1 MHRLMVP
8 ASLIC
13 VLALVPILQAQGP
26 SVSTAIEN
34 VTIINV
40 ETGARLADRTVLIE
54 GNRIAEVGSVPGVD
68 VPPGA
73 RRVDG
78 RGKFLIPGLWQMHA
92 HAFVH
97 YGIDY
102 GDSMAMFQLYIA
114 NGVTGVR
121 DMGSTVEQ
129 LVEGRRRIR
138 ELGIAAPRIVA
149 SGPLLDAGAPNPRS
163 LNTTIQV
170 PTPQVGR
177 LVVDLLKEAGM
188 DLVKMH
194 GNFSPEIYASIAESS
209 QALGIP
215 LAGHV
220 PRAVTIVEASD
231 AGQVSIEHLGPLVA
245 YCVPEDDQGAGRID
259 VPKCEDGLEKLRN
272 NGTFFGPTLIGTLPL
287 TADSPL
293 MAETRLQYV
302 KPAKRST
309 FGTLPDEISP
319 TAQARYELSQRLTRM
334 ASAAGV
340 RLIASSDSAGGTR
353 LPGFTGIDE
362 LLLFVEAGVSPLEAL
377 RAGTLY
383 PAILLDM
390 EDSLGTVEVGKLAD
404 LVLLDGDPLTEI
416 RNLRRVAAVIADGRI
431 LRLPRGRHCSTP
443 CLKMPALPIDDL

>member
-1 MHRLMVP
+1 MHRLIVP
-8 ASLIC
+8 ASLI
-13 VLALVPILQAQGP
+13 LVFAFASPLRAQDTTP
-26 SVSTAIEN
+26 STAIEN
-34 VTIINV
+34 VTVIDV
-40 ETGARLADRTVLIE
+40 ETGARLAGQTVLIE
-54 GNRIAEVGSVPGVD
+54 GKRIAEVGAAGVVD
-68 VPPGA
+68 IPSGA
-73 RRVDG
+73 RTIDG

-97 YGIDY
+97 FGIDY
-102 GDSMAMFQLYIA
+102 GDSMAMFQLYVA
-114 NGVTGVR
+114 NGITGVR

-129 LVEGRRRIR
+129 LVEGRKRIQA
-138 ELGIAAPRIVA
+138 LGVVAPRIFA
-149 SGPLLDAGAPNPRS
+149 SGPLLDARAPNPRS

-194 GNFSPEIYASIAESS
+194 GNFSPEVYAAIAERS
-209 QALGIP
+209 QAQQIP

-220 PRAVTIVEASD
+220 PQAVTIVEASD
-231 AGQVSIEHLGPLVA
+231 AGQVSIEHLGPLMA
-245 YCVPEDDQGAGRID
+245 YCVGEDGRGVGQID
-259 VPKCEDGLEKLRN
+259 IPKCEAGLGKLQT

-293 MAETRLQYV
+293 MAEKRLQYV
-302 KPAKRST
+302 KSAKRST
-309 FGTLPDEISP
+309 FGTLPNEISP
-319 TAQARYELSQRLTRM
+319 DAQTRYELSQRLTRM

-362 LLLFVEAGVSPLEAL
+362 LILFVEAGVTPLEAL

-390 EDSLGTVEVGKLAD
+390 EDSLGTVEAGKLAD

-416 RNLRRVAAVIADGRI
+416 RNLRRVAAVVADGRI
-431 LRLPRGRHCSTP
+431 FEAAQRQ
-443 CLKMPALPIDDL
+443 ALLDAVLEDAGYPD

>member
-1 MHRLMVP
+1 MHRLIVP
-8 ASLIC
+8 ASFIC
-13 VLALVPILQAQGP
+13 VFALVPILRAQGP
-26 SVSTAIEN
+26 SASTAIEN
-34 VTIINV
+34 VTVIDV
-40 ETGARLADRTVLIE
+40 ETGARLTGQTVLIE
-54 GNRIAEVGSVPGVD
+54 GNRIAEVGSASGVD

-73 RRVDG
+73 RIIDG

-102 GDSMAMFQLYIA
+102 GDSMSMFQLYIA

-129 LVEGRRRIR
+129 LVEGKKRIQD
-138 ELGIAAPRIVA
+138 LGVAAPRIVA
-149 SGPLLDAGAPNPRS
+149 SGPLLDAGTPNPRS

-170 PTPQVGR
+170 PTPQVSR

-194 GNFSPEIYASIAESS
+194 GNFSPEIYAAIAER
-209 QALGIP
+209 ALAKGIP

-220 PRAVTIVEASD
+220 PRDVTIVEASD

-245 YCVPEDDQGAGRID
+245 YCVREDEQGAGQID
-259 VPKCEDGLEKLRN
+259 VSKCEAGLERLRS
-272 NGTFFGPTLIGTLPL
+272 NGTFIGPTLIGAVPL
-287 TADSPL
+287 TVDNPM
-293 MAETRLQYV
+293 MAEARLRYV
-302 KPAKRST
+302 KPAKRAT
-309 FGTLPDEISP
+309 FGTLPEVISP
-319 TAQARYELSQRLTRM
+319 AAQARYELSQRLTRM

-362 LLLFVEAGVSPLEAL
+362 LILFVEAGVTPLEAL

-390 EDSLGTVEVGKLAD
+390 EDSLGTVEAGKLAD

-431 LRLPRGRHCSTP
+431 FEAAQRQ
-443 CLKMPALPIDDL
+443 ALLNSVLEDAGYPD